1 MESGAAAE
9 RAGLRRLQEREM
21 HKGSCRCGRI
31 EYRYD
36 GESDEISMCHCSQCQ
51 KGQGSAFVAVAPVQ
65 AAKFHIL
72 RGEEYLK
79 EFRASPNKA
88 RVFCAECGSPL
99 YSAKDDL
106 PEIKRLR
113 LGTLETPVQA
123 SKQYHAF
130 VAQKASWY
138 QITDGCPQHMGRAT

>member
-1 MESGAAAE
+1 
-9 RAGLRRLQEREM
+9 M
-21 HKGSCRCGRI
+21 HKGSCLCGRI

-36 GESDEISMCHCSQCQ
+36 GEIDEISMCHCSQCQ

-65 AAKFHIL
+65 ADKFQIV
-72 RGEEYLK
+72 RGQEYLK

-88 RVFCAECGSPL
+88 RVFCGECGSPL

-106 PEIKRLR
+106 PQIKRLR

-130 VAQKASWY
+130 VAEKASWY
-138 QITDGCPQHMGRAT
+138 EITDEFAQHMGRAT